1 LAKVSAS
8 PFDDVAIEFTNPHTG
23 RPVMKTMTAWV
34 QMLRPG
40 IHTKA
45 HRQVNSAVYHVFEG
59 RGATIIAGVR
69 FDWEQGDIFV
79 IPSWAYHE
87 HVNASQT
94 ERAILFSVQD
104 TPVLV
109 ALGKYREEALATN
122 GGHQQVTDVF
132 DAEKILAQR

>member
-1 LAKVSAS
+1 MTWRSNT
-8 PFDDVAIEFTNPHTG
+8 PIPHTG
-23 RPVMKTMTAWV
+23 RARDGHHDSVGL

-87 HVNASQT
+87 HLNASKS

-109 ALGKYREEALATN
+109 RPANIARKRWSPTAGMQEIK
-122 GGHQQVTDVF
+122 DVF
-132 DAEKILAQR
+132 SAEKVLAHR